1 MKRNVSVGEVR
12 AHMVSQLKYV
22 LAELESMLATRVSET
37 VNRFASLDEL
47 RATNDILK
55 RRVLSK
61 QNNLNINN
69 L

>member
-1 MKRNVSVGEVR
+1 MT
-12 AHMVSQLKYV
+12 SQLKYV

-37 VNRFASLDEL
+37 VNKFASLDEL

-55 RRVLSK
+55 TRVLNK

>member
-1 MKRNVSVGEVR
+1 VKRNVSVGEVR